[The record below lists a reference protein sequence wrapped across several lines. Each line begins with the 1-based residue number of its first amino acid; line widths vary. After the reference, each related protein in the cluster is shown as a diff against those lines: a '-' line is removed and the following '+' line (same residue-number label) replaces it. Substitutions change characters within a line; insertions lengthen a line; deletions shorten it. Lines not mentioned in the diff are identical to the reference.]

1 MPKSEPRRCTQC
13 GAPMDRRREDRI
25 CGPCLTRGRIGSL
38 APTTPPE
45 LLRDPALISAI
56 TRRDMGAVSRIHRAY
71 TGSSQGDMAA
81 ILDLTQP
88 DISKIENDARVVT
101 ELELFIQMV
110 NALGIPP
117 QLTLQAIYG
126 SERPEGAASAPGLR
140 PDDDGDDVLRRSL
153 LLGSAFVATAVVAPD
168 LLGRTD
174 RDGGR
179 RVGATEVAA
188 VQQMAVQFRN
198 LDRRLGG
205 RRVMPLI
212 IDYLTTTVH
221 SYLRSGTSS
230 ERTRK
235 AMFVAAADL
244 TRLAGW
250 VAFDAGDMQADRYLT
265 QAVTLAELASDKAF
279 SADVLVPLGNQLV
292 HLGCR
297 QRATGAAA
305 PYGGQVVELAAA
317 GLSATKRC
325 GSPVGRAILHVLEAH
340 GHALTGDEHATTQ
353 SLLAAE
359 RTIDRA
365 DLADQPPWIHGFDR
379 TQVASDA
386 MWCYRNL
393 GKPHEAIRFFEEA
406 SAVPGGHARSRCLT
420 QLTLASIRTQ
430 QQEIDEACQ
439 VGHNALVLAGSIP
452 SVRVR
457 DTIQSLLDELS
468 PFSTKREVCEFERSA
483 RRALAG
489 LG

>member
-1 MPKSEPRRCTQC
+1 MPKTEPRRCAQC
-13 GAPMDRRREDRI
+13 GAPMDRRREDHI
-25 CGPCLTRGRIGSL
+25 CGPCLTRARIGSL
-38 APTTPPE
+38 APTAPPE
-45 LLRDPALISAI
+45 LWRDPALISAI
-56 TRRDMGAVSRIHRAY
+56 ARRDMGAVSRIHRAY

-101 ELELFIQMV
+101 ELELFIQLV
-110 NALGIPP
+110 KALGIPP

-126 SERPEGAASAPGLR
+126 SERPEGPESATGLR
-140 PDDDGDDVLRRSL
+140 SDNDGDDVLRRSL
-153 LLGSAFVATAVVAPD
+153 LLGSAFAAAAVVAPE

-174 RDGGR
+174 LDGGR

-235 AMFVAAADL
+235 AMLVAAADL

-265 QAVTLAELASDKAF
+265 QAVTLSELAGDKAF
-279 SADVLVPLGNQLV
+279 SADVLVPMGNQLV

-297 QRATGAAA
+297 QRAAGASAL
-305 PYGGQVVELAAA
+305 YGGQVVELAAA
-317 GLSATKRC
+317 GLSATRRC
-325 GSPVGRAILHVLEAH
+325 GSPVGQAILHVLEAH
-340 GHALTGDEHATTQ
+340 GHALTGDEHATAQ

-359 RTIDRA
+359 RTIGQA
-365 DLADQPPWIHGFDR
+365 DPADQPPWIHGFDR
-379 TQVASDA
+379 AQVASDA

-420 QLTLASIRTQ
+420 QITLASIRAQ
-430 QQEIDEACQ
+430 QQEIEEACR
-439 VGHNALVLAGSIP
+439 VGYEALSLAGSIP

-457 DTIQSLLDELS
+457 DTIQSLLDDLA
-468 PFSTKREVCEFERSA
+468 PFSAKREVREFNQAA
-483 RRALAG
+483 RRALAA

>member
-1 MPKSEPRRCTQC
+1 MPKPEPRRCMQC
-13 GAPMDRRREDRI
+13 GAPMDRRREDDI
-25 CGPCLTRGRIGSL
+25 CGPCLTRDRIGSL

-126 SERPEGAASAPGLR
+126 SERSEGAASTPGLR
-140 PDDDGDDVLRRSL
+140 PDDGDDVLRRSL
-153 LLGSAFVATAVVAPD
+153 LLGSAFAATAVVAPE
-168 LLGRTD
+168 LLGRAD

-188 VQQMAVQFRN
+188 VQQMAAQFRN

-205 RRVMPLI
+205 RRVKPLI

-235 AMFVAAADL
+235 AMFAAAADL

-265 QAVTLAELASDKAF
+265 QAVTLAELASDKAL
-279 SADVLVPLGNQLV
+279 SADVLVPMGNDV
-292 HLGCR
+292 
-297 QRATGAAA
+297 
-305 PYGGQVVELAAA
+305 
-317 GLSATKRC
+317 
-325 GSPVGRAILHVLEAH
+325 
-340 GHALTGDEHATTQ
+340 
-353 SLLAAE
+353 
-359 RTIDRA
+359 
-365 DLADQPPWIHGFDR
+365 
-379 TQVASDA
+379 
-386 MWCYRNL
+386 
-393 GKPHEAIRFFEEA
+393 
-406 SAVPGGHARSRCLT
+406 
-420 QLTLASIRTQ
+420 
-430 QQEIDEACQ
+430 
-439 VGHNALVLAGSIP
+439 
-452 SVRVR
+452 VR
-457 DTIQSLLDELS
+457 D
-468 PFSTKREVCEFERSA
+468 
-483 RRALAG
+483 
-489 LG
+489 